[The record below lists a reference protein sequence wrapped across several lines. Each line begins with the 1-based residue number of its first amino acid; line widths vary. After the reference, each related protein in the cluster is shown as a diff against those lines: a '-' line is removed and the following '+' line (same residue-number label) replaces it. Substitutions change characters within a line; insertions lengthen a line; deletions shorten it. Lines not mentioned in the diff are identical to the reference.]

1 MVCASRAA
9 RKPPAEWIVA
19 AASDTVK
26 PALGRFIATP
36 ACAGVVAC
44 GGRVRP
50 ARMQGIAEMSASLH
64 TLNFPPRPG
73 GRPPARPGAG
83 PSLAPV
89 ASEPA
94 AWIVDQTALQHCRA
108 LLLGHGAEF
117 ELRALER
124 RAPMLVPMD
133 VPPDYARFCR
143 SHFASVRRLHPELS
157 WDDAVPAYAI
167 ALSAHAALCVALDEA
182 REALLERHWDR
193 IRGDSTLGWTRARPL
208 IAAGCSALDRL
219 DPLAMHR

>member
-1 MVCASRAA
+1 
-9 RKPPAEWIVA
+9 
-19 AASDTVK
+19 
-26 PALGRFIATP
+26 
-36 ACAGVVAC
+36 
-44 GGRVRP
+44 
-50 ARMQGIAEMSASLH
+50 MQGIAEMSASLH

-73 GRPPARPGAG
+73 GRLPARPGAG
-83 PSLAPV
+83 RPSLAPV

-108 LLLGHGAEF
+108 LLLGHGAEL

-193 IRGDSTLGWTRARPL
+193 IRGDSTLGWARARPL